1 MPNVTITQA
10 DTSQVIRELALEN
23 GQLRTERV
31 ALMRTISELDTE
43 LTTLKETADVP
54 KDEGVLFGKVVTGSD
69 PSEGPENP
77 E

>member
-1 MPNVTITQA
+1 MPEVTISQG
-10 DTSQVIRELALEN
+10 DTSQVVRELALEN
-23 GQLRTERV
+23 APLREQRAAFV
-31 ALMRTISELDTE
+31 RTISQMDTE